1 MTSSTIR
8 NTNNITD
15 YNNLRNALIILAG
28 YNYQQLFGL
37 KMYELEDLFYYNEP
51 TVRYKVTGRKRDWVL
66 LQWARF
72 VDFFDLYEG

>member
-8 NTNNITD
+8 DTNNITR
-15 YNNLRNALIILAG
+15 YNSIRHWLINFEG

-37 KMYELEDLFYYNEP
+37 KMYELEDLFYFDDP
-51 TVRYKVTGRKRDWVL
+51 TVRYKVTGRQRDWVS
-66 LQWARF
+66 LQWSRF